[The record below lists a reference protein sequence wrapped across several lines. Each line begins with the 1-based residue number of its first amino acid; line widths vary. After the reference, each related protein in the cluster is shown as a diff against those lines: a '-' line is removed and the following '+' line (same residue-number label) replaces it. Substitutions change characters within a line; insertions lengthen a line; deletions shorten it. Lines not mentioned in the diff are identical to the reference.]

1 MPELAVIIPTLN
13 EAANVPALL
22 ERLEK
27 VLAGIDWE
35 VIFVDDDSPDGTAD
49 LVRRISHEK
58 PRVRVLQRI
67 GRRGLSSACMEG
79 MMASAAPYT
88 AVMDADLQHDET
100 LLPLMFETIQR
111 EQVDLVVASRNV
123 EGGSKGEWVWYR
135 RWLSEAGRALSH
147 AVCRIRLT
155 DPMSGFFLVERAFLH
170 SAIRNMSGVSFK
182 ILVDLLSSSPRP
194 ARLVELPYTFRPRLH
209 GESKLDASN
218 LLEYAY
224 LLADKYFG
232 DYVPFRFVLFALMG
246 LLGLLLH
253 LSVLALLYGGG
264 RASFAEA
271 QAAATWLAM
280 TLNFLTNNLVTYR
293 DLRLKGWRILQG
305 LLTFYGACTLGAL
318 INVGLAQICYQ
329 RGLPWFLAGAI
340 GIIISSVWNY
350 WMTSLL
356 TWRTRRRIRLPADN

>member
-27 VLAGIDWE
+27 VLAQVEWE

-49 LVRRISHEK
+49 LVRRISHEN

-79 MMASAAPYT
+79 MMASAAPYA

-100 LLPLMFETIQR
+100 LLPRMLETIRR
-111 EQVDLVVASRNV
+111 ERVDLVVASRNI

-135 RWLSEAGRALSH
+135 RWLSEAGRALSR
-147 AVCRIRLT
+147 AVCRCPVS
-155 DPMSGFFLVERAFLH
+155 DPMSGFFLVEREFLH
-170 SAIRNMSGVSFK
+170 SAIRRMSGVSFK

-194 ARLVELPYTFRPRLH
+194 ARLLELPYTFRPRLH

-218 LLEYAY
+218 LVEYAY

-232 DYVPFRFVLFALMG
+232 DYVPFRFVLFATMG
-246 LLGLLLH
+246 LLGLVFH
-253 LSVLALLYGGG
+253 LLALWVLYSGGLT
-264 RASFAEA
+264 SFATA
-271 QAAATWLAM
+271 QAIATWLAM
-280 TLNFLTNNLVTYR
+280 TLNFLTNNFVTYR

-318 INVGLAQICYQ
+318 INIGLAQICYQ
-329 RGLPWFLAGAI
+329 LGLKWYAAGAI
-340 GIIISSVWNY
+340 GVIISSVWNY
-350 WMTSLL
+350 GMTSVL
-356 TWRTRRRIRLPADN
+356 TWRTIQRKRRR